1 MITDNNR
8 RHAAVVPRNKCVLFT
23 EPFLYPDPLGDARTD
38 LCEFFHR
45 VSELNQL
52 EEETVKWEELQSRG
66 HCRPSYSNTSRLSRR
81 PSSEKQLV
89 TVRPAV
95 KTDETSQSI
104 PALVV
109 TESASKLESPTHYF
123 SSPDVHS
130 EGNSGD
136 CEVPTTVSSPTHSE
150 NDDNQP
156 ISSAP
161 VILSDGKLSS
171 FDCQQAR
178 HHLRRSTS
186 QDHVSPRKNTKSR
199 RRLPQRSG
207 SATLLTASSSSTS
220 VSSTCSERHHN
231 RHTRVN
237 SNKKKHKK

>member
-1 MITDNNR
+1 M
-8 RHAAVVPRNKCVLFT
+8 FT
-23 EPFLYPDPLGDARTD
+23 EPFLYPDPLGDPRTD
-38 LCEFFHR
+38 LCEFYHR
-45 VSELNQL
+45 VSDLSQL
-52 EEETVKWEELQSRG
+52 EEETIKWEELQSRG
-66 HCRPSYSNTSRLSRR
+66 HCRPSYSNTSSSRLPRR

-89 TVRPAV
+89 TVRPTV
-95 KTDETSQSI
+95 KSDETSQSI

-109 TESASKLESPTHYF
+109 TKSASKLESPTHYF

-136 CEVPTTVSSPTHSE
+136 CEVPTTVSSPSHSE
-150 NDDNQP
+150 NDDNQ

-161 VILSDGKLSS
+161 VILSNGKLSS

-178 HHLRRSTS
+178 HHLRRSAS
-186 QDHVSPRKNTKSR
+186 QDHVSPRKNTKSH

-220 VSSTCSERHHN
+220 VSSTCSERYHN
-231 RHTRVN
+231 RGTRVN
-237 SNKKKHKK
+237 SNKKKH

>member
-1 MITDNNR
+1 MINDNHR
-8 RHAAVVPRNKCVLFT
+8 RHAAIVPRNKCVLFT
-23 EPFLYPDPLGDARTD
+23 EPFLYPDPLRDDARTD
-38 LCEFFHR
+38 LDEFYR
-45 VSELNQL
+45 CVSELSQL
-52 EEETVKWEELQSRG
+52 EEETVKWEELQNRG
-66 HCRPSYSNTSRLSRR
+66 HCRPSNSSTSRLSRR
-81 PSSEKQLV
+81 PSEKQLL
-89 TVRPAV
+89 TVRPSV

-109 TESASKLESPTHYF
+109 TESPSKLESPTHYF

-136 CEVPTTVSSPTHSE
+136 CEVPTAVSSPTHSE
-150 NDDNQP
+150 SNDSQP

-161 VILSDGKLSS
+161 VILTNGKLSNS
-171 FDCQQAR
+171 DCQQAR
-178 HHLRRSTS
+178 HHLRRSAS
-186 QDHVSPRKNTKSR
+186 QDHVSPRKNTKSHHR
-199 RRLPQRSG
+199 VPRRSG

-220 VSSTCSERHHN
+220 VSSTSSERYHN